1 MAPVWPVRHRGTA
14 RHADHGTSTTA
25 GMDPANE
32 TGRDHGMIAT
42 PRTTTV
48 AHHELLLP
56 LNVHHSEVTSAIAVA
71 VEGHSRNPHSIG
83 DVTVGA
89 ENGALVITYR
99 SLVPSTS
106 ASASVNAGVTPAEK
120 K

>member
-1 MAPVWPVRHRGTA
+1 MT
-14 RHADHGTSTTA
+14 

-32 TGRDHGMIAT
+32 TGRDTGMIAT
-42 PRTTTV
+42 PRVTTI

-56 LNVHHSEVTSAIAVA
+56 LGVHHSEVTEAIRLA
-71 VEGHSRNPHSIG
+71 VEGHERNPHSIG

-89 ENGALVITYR
+89 DNGALVVAYR
-99 SLVPSTS
+99 SLVPNTGPIAATS
-106 ASASVNAGVTPAEK
+106 VPTEK